1 MNCHYKA
8 LNRFNNS
15 LSISKF
21 IAIFG
26 VNKSFMTK
34 LHVFKSKIFLR
45 IIVFIALISSNAVSS
60 QKFTDSNL
68 PIVIITTD
76 LDRNNQPLPILDEPK
91 ILASMKIIKH
101 PDGSRNYLS
110 DANTTAFLNYNGRI
124 GIDIRGSSSQEL
136 PKKGYGLT
144 TLKTDNISNNNV
156 SLLGMP
162 NENDWILNGLAF
174 DPSLIRDFLS
184 YNLSRQIGQYAS
196 RTAYCELVINGEYK
210 GLYLLQE
217 KIKADTGR
225 VNVTKIAA
233 NDTALPNLTGGY
245 ITKADKTTG
254 GDPIAW
260 TMNSYGGWTD
270 FIHELPKADAVTPEQ
285 NSYIYNQFLKLET
298 TSQTNNANLTTG
310 YPSVIDIPSFV
321 DFMLVNELA
330 SNADGYQLST
340 YFHKDRAGKLRAGPI
355 WDFNLT
361 YGNDLFLWGL
371 DRSYYSVWQFANGDN
386 EGAKFWR
393 DLFNNPTYK
402 CYMSKRWN
410 ELTKPGQPLNYNSL
424 SQFID
429 QTVALISE
437 AKVREAQKWT
447 TNLYPAVNFSPTE
460 ISNLKTWLLNRISW
474 MTSNLGSFSNC
485 STVSVPQL
493 VITKINYNPKGAT
506 STESDAQE
514 FIEIKNTSNTIVNL
528 TGIYFK
534 ELGLS
539 YQFPANSSVVAGGTI
554 YLASNAVAFQAKH
567 GIAAFGQFTRNL
579 SNNSQKIVL
588 ADAFGNTIDSVEY
601 SDSLPWPIA
610 ADGTGSYLQLISTAL
625 DNNLASSWT
634 VSTSNLATA
643 SFDETSTIIIY
654 PNPITQFVDIH
665 SEKPMNG
672 IKIFDASGQ
681 LIYDLKQ
688 KSETINMD
696 WSQYSAGIYFIS
708 IYDDKGAIT
717 KKVIKQ

>member
-124 GIDIRGSSSQEL
+124 CIDIRGSSSQEL

-610 ADGTGSYLQLISTAL
+610 ADGTGTYLQLISTAL